1 MILYTNLFLK
11 NIKCLL
17 LNPVKILH
25 YKHKYLYLFFRY
37 GYHYTLNSYYLCYD
51 PKLTDKIF
59 NRIRSFKDQPNT
71 VSESYNF

>member
-1 MILYTNLFLK
+1 M
-11 NIKCLL
+11 KCLL
-17 LNPVKILH
+17 LNLDKILH
-25 YKHKYLYLFFRY
+25 YKHKNLYFRY

-71 VSESYNF
+71 VSQSYDF